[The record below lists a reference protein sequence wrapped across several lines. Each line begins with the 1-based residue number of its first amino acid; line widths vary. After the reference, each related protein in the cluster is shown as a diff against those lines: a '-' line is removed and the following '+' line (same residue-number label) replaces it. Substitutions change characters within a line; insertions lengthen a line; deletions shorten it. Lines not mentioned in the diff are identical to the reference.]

1 LQKARRFSGIISIIT
16 KQKTFLLPSFLPS
29 FLLFFFSSFL
39 LSFFPS
45 CFLSFFPSF
54 LLAFFLIFLL
64 CFLVKRRF
72 MRCVWEIVGEIVGDV
87 VVGGRGV
94 GGLVF

>member
-1 LQKARRFSGIISIIT
+1 VGSSASS
-16 KQKTFLLPSFLPS
+16 PSKKLSFFLPS
-29 FLLFFFSSFL
+29 FLLSFFSSFL
-39 LSFFPS
+39 LF
-45 CFLSFFPSF
+45 FFPSF